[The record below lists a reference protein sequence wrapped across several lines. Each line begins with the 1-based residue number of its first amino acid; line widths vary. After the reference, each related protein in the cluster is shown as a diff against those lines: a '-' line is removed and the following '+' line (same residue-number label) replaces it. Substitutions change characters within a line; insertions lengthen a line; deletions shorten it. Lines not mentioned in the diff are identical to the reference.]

1 MAVGDNLRVL
11 DDDDCFVGGVESC
24 DVVVSGEEV
33 ALVAADIVDWGV
45 VETVYVTAVDDNLF
59 VHYLVVFDSGVVQ
72 LVDVAPNNDLG
83 NVDEDAD
90 YVSTVVV

>member
-1 MAVGDNLRVL
+1 M
-11 DDDDCFVGGVESC
+11 
-24 DVVVSGEEV
+24 
-33 ALVAADIVDWGV
+33 
-45 VETVYVTAVDDNLF
+45 TAVDDNLF
-59 VHYLVVFDSGVVQ
+59 AHYSVVFDSGVVQ